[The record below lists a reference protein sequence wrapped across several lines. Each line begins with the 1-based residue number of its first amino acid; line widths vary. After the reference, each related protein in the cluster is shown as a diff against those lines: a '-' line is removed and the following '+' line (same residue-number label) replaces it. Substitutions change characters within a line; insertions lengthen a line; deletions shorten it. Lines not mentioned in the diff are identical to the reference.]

1 MPSPDRTDGGSIT
14 PSIGR
19 ATRRRLELSRARAAD
34 LYDAWKFAAAD
45 ATLALTAWRSAGWS
59 EKRSAHVA
67 YVAAL
72 DREAQA
78 ADVLGRRLRGAR

>member
-1 MPSPDRTDGGSIT
+1 MPSSDRTEPERT

-19 ATRRRLELSRARAAD
+19 VTRRRLELSRTRAAD

-45 ATLALTAWRSAGWS
+45 ATLALATWSGAGWS
-59 EKRSAHVA
+59 DKRAAHAA